1 MGSAGGASQQPLGG
15 RLLGLAIPCGRAGT
29 SSWPPCTR
37 RRCGQTAL
45 RSMPSAPRAAGSSVP
60 GLGAGLGRSR
70 SSSGRGRCPLP
81 KEPGAETPGRPP
93 RPDVQ
98 AAVVTGR
105 RIGKPRPGGLPAR
118 TSPARTSPPHPGH
131 RMREFL
137 RAGNERRVRLLPH
150 RRAGPIPAHRLR
162 LSRRCMVAAR
172 SCCRHD
178 GALIQGSPRCRD
190 SHRRGGAAAW

>member
-1 MGSAGGASQQPLGG
+1 MSSPGRASQQPLGR
-15 RLLGLAIPCGRAGT
+15 RLFGLSTPCGRAAT

-45 RSMPSAPRAAGSSVP
+45 RSMPSPPRAAGNSVL
-60 GLGAGLGRSR
+60 GLGAGPGRSR

-105 RIGKPRPGGLPAR
+105 RIRSTAGGPCPR
-118 TSPARTSPPHPGH
+118 
-131 RMREFL
+131 E
-137 RAGNERRVRLLPH
+137 PH
-150 RRAGPIPAHRLR
+150 RRTLAIGCGSSSGLATSDASGCHLIAERADPGTP
-162 LSRRCMVAAR
+162 SRAYLGDAR
-172 SCCRHD
+172 SLLDH
-178 GALIQGSPRCRD
+178 
-190 SHRRGGAAAW
+190 AATTTVR